1 MGQKEKRLSLGIFPD
16 VSFRTRH
23 FAWLGSRPI
32 APWGQG
38 FPEPR
43 FEGQFRIEDRRV
55 VGGKHARLVLAP
67 RDGRATVAA
76 IAFGAAGRLR
86 DCGVRSAR
94 LVIVDAAA
102 TMTPLCQQH

>member
-1 MGQKEKRLSLGIFPD
+1 MFLFERDILLGLDRVRLSI
-16 VSFRTRH
+16 S
-23 FAWLGSRPI
+23 
-32 APWGQG
+32 WGQG

-55 VGGKHARLVLAP
+55 VSGKHARLVLAP

-76 IAFGAAGRLR
+76 IAFGAAGGIR

-94 LVIVDAAA
+94 LVIVDAVA
-102 TMTPLCQQH
+102 TMAPLCNSTLTGRHGTQSYL